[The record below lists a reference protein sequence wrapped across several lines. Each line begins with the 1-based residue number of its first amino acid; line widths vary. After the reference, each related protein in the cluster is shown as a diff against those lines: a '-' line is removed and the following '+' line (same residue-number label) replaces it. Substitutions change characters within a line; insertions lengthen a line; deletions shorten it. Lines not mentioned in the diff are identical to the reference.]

1 MRIYLAGPVF
11 TTAERSFN
19 QELARRLRASGHEVW
34 LPQEHDSDDKE
45 VLFQICV
52 EGILWS
58 EVVVACLDGPD
69 PDSGTCAECGFAF
82 LKRPI
87 VAYRTDFRAG
97 GDGGSWNYNL
107 VLGGMATVRLDA
119 VRAGKQGGMVYL
131 CQAVCTALDLAEVKN
146 FVRGDREQEEAN
158 VATRTFET
166 QSEAELV
173 LWAVAPDADR
183 AIDAVVANEGVYH
196 VDDVPPPDE
205 GECLYKVRLLARPID
220 RPATS
225 PRRKT

>member
-1 MRIYLAGPVF
+1 MKIYLAGPLF
-11 TTAERSFN
+11 TTAERLFN

-34 LPQEHDSDDKE
+34 LPQEHDE
-45 VLFQICV
+45 VVLEHVFQSCV

-58 EVVVACLDGPD
+58 EVVVACTDGPD

-82 LKRPI
+82 EKRPI

-119 VRAGKQGGMVYL
+119 VHAGKLGDPIDDL
-131 CQAVCTALDLAEVKN
+131 SQAICASLELAEIES
-146 FVRGDREQEEAN
+146 FARRTRALEEIEN
-158 VATRTFET
+158 
-166 QSEAELV
+166 ELV

-183 AIDAVVANEGVYH
+183 AFDSIVAGEGFSH
-196 VDDVPPPDE
+196 LVDFPELEE
-205 GECLYKVRLLARPID
+205 GERLYQVQMLVKSVDPTTI
-220 RPATS
+220 S
-225 PRRKT
+225 RRKS